1 MLKSSYSRSRKT
13 PCITPVKHQKCLPVF
28 FIFSD
33 GYTLREMNAPEFEKR
48 YGELNAEQKMAVDT
62 IDGPV
67 MVIAGPGTGKTKTL
81 TMRIA
86 NIVKMTDTEPE
97 NILALTF
104 TRAGVVSMRKALI
117 GVMGADAYSVAI
129 NTFHGFAESVIRD
142 NPECF
147 PNIIGSEPLADS
159 DKYRIFEEIFE
170 SLPLEHIRSPRDKFY
185 YLPSA
190 ISAIS
195 DLKRE
200 GVDPEN
206 FRAILAED
214 REAFESIEDLYS
226 ERKKGAV
233 KVKYA
238 SEEKR
243 LQKNEELALV
253 YEAYESKLGER
264 QAYDY
269 NDMIMETLKALASD
283 KNLLLSLQEKYQYIL
298 ADEHQDSNNSQN
310 RILELLADYHENPN
324 LFIVGDAKQAIY
336 RFQGAS
342 LENFEYFKKRYQGV
356 KLIEFKSNYRSTG
369 EILSGAYSV
378 IKRDSELESKS
389 GKGEKIRIGE
399 FASELAEEYF
409 VADEIKKKLDSG
421 ADAEEIAVL
430 YRENKDSSAFA
441 EAFRKYGI
449 PFVVESDNNLLSDPD
464 VARAV
469 KIMKA
474 VYDPADQFS
483 VVEAAHMSC
492 FGLDPIEI
500 YKTLSGAQKNR
511 VHVLDAIKESEN
523 EKMREFGK
531 KISGWKIIS
540 KNESLMDTV
549 EAILTESG
557 MMEDAMKRPDRLAR
571 IERLS
576 EFYAHVRSFAEG
588 KKGATFDDFM
598 EHIRIMEGHNAA
610 VGEKKS
616 GFTKGKVRLM
626 TTHGSKGQ
634 EFRSVYLVRATDNK
648 WGKGERAEK
657 IRLPYRV
664 YSLTGRI
671 TEEEEKK
678 DDNRKL
684 FYVALTRAKKEL
696 TITYSKEKD
705 GKEQLPAE
713 FISEIREDM
722 TEAISAEKWDSG
734 TDAYLKVLFSMAP
747 KTEPEEEIKK
757 LVNEALD
764 EKGLSATDINNY
776 LDCPWR
782 YFYSGLFRIPE
793 KQKPHLSYGTAVH
806 AALKE
811 FFDSIKE
818 HGPRKDYLLSRFE
831 YHLSRSVLEPA
842 DEELLLKTGRE
853 SLSAYFEERKED
865 WEKDFITEFKISGVE
880 IAPNVKIQGRI
891 DRMEQLGFSDEV
903 IVTDFKTGRAKSA
916 KEIAGETKNSDGNI
930 KRQLVF
936 YKLLLDGYKEGKYKM
951 VSGQID
957 FIDPDA
963 SGKCRSERVPVSAEE
978 AEALKEEIIR
988 IDGEIR
994 SLAFWNKRCDDKDCP
1009 HCKLRESVRLT

>member
-1 MLKSSYSRSRKT
+1 MPANADKRRRFFLSGRSIILK
-13 PCITPVKHQKCLPVF
+13 PVN
-28 FIFSD
+28 S
-33 GYTLREMNAPEFEKR
+33 AEFEKR
-48 YGELNAEQKMAVDT
+48 YRELNKEQKLAVDT

-86 NIVKMTDTEPE
+86 NIVRETDTEPE

-104 TRAGVVSMRKALI
+104 TRAGVVSMRKAL
-117 GVMGADAYSVAI
+117 MGIMGSGAYAVNI
-129 NTFHGFAESVIRD
+129 NTFHGFAEGTIKD
-142 NPECF
+142 YPECF
-147 PNIIGSEPLADS
+147 PEIIGSEPLADS
-159 DKYRIFEEIFE
+159 DKFKIFEELFE
-170 SLPLEHIRSPRDKFY
+170 TLPLEHIRSPRDKFH

-190 ISAIS
+190 IGAIS

-200 GVDPEN
+200 GVDPDN
-206 FRAILAED
+206 FRRILAED
-214 REAFESIEDLYS
+214 RKAFESIEDLYS
-226 ERKKGAV
+226 EKKKGAV

-253 YEAYESKLGER
+253 YEAYGKKLKDY
-264 QAYDY
+264 QVYDY
-269 NDMIMETLKALASD
+269 NDMIMETLKALGSN

-342 LENFEYFKKRYQGV
+342 LENFEYFKKRYPGV

-389 GKGEKIRIGE
+389 GTGGKIRVGE
-399 FASELAEEYF
+399 FASEMAEEYF
-409 VADEIKKKLDSG
+409 VADEIKNKLDAG
-421 ADAEEIAVL
+421 ADAEEIAIL
-430 YRENKDSSAFA
+430 YRENKDSAAFA
-441 EAFRKYGI
+441 EAFKKYGI
-449 PFVVESDNNLLSDPD
+449 PFSVESDNNLLSDPD
-464 VARAV
+464 VTRAI

-483 VVEAAHMSC
+483 LVEAAHMSC
-492 FGLDPIEI
+492 FSIEPLEI
-500 YKTLSGAQKNR
+500 YKTLSDAQKNR
-511 VHVLDAIKESEN
+511 AHFLDAAKGSKD
-523 EKMREFGK
+523 EKIRRFGE
-531 KISGWKIIS
+531 KISEWKTVS
-540 KNESLMDTV
+540 KNESLMDAM
-549 EAILTESG
+549 EAILTGSG
-557 MMEDAMKRPDRLAR
+557 IIEDSMKRPDRLAR

-576 EFYAHVRSFAEG
+576 EFYAHARSFAEG

-598 EHIRIMEGHNAA
+598 GHLQIMEEHGAA

-616 GFTKGKVRLM
+616 GFVKGKVRLM

-634 EFRSVYLVRATDNK
+634 EFGSVYLVRATDGK

-657 IRLPYRV
+657 IRLPYGV

-722 TEAISAEKWDSG
+722 TETVDADKWNSGLDSH
-734 TDAYLKVLFSMAP
+734 LNVLFSAMP
-747 KTEPEEEIKK
+747 KVEPKEEIKK

-764 EKGLSATDINNY
+764 DKGLSATDINNY
-776 LDCPWR
+776 LACPWK

-793 KQKPHLSYGTAVH
+793 KQKPHLAYGTAIH
-806 AALKE
+806 AALKD

-818 HGPRKDYLLSRFE
+818 YGPRKDYLISRFE
-831 YHLSRSVLEPA
+831 YHLLRSALRPA
-842 DEELLLKTGRE
+842 DEGLLLKTGKG
-853 SLSAYFEERKED
+853 SLAAYFEANKD
-865 WEKDFITEFKISGVE
+865 NWEKDFITEFNILGVE
-880 IAPNVKIQGRI
+880 IAPGVKIKGRI
-891 DRMEQLGFSDEV
+891 DRMEQLGFSNEV
-903 IVTDFKTGRAKSA
+903 VVTDFKTGRAKSA

-936 YKLLLDGYKEGKYKM
+936 YKLLLDGYKDGKYKM

-957 FIDPDA
+957 FVDPDDK
-963 SGKCRSERVPVSAEE
+963 GKCRSERVAATEEDANELTAEIKRI
-978 AEALKEEIIR
+978 AE
-988 IDGEIR
+988 EIR
-994 SLAFWNKRCDDKDCP
+994 SLAFWNERCGDKECEY
-1009 HCKLRESVRLT
+1009 CKIRDSADPSR